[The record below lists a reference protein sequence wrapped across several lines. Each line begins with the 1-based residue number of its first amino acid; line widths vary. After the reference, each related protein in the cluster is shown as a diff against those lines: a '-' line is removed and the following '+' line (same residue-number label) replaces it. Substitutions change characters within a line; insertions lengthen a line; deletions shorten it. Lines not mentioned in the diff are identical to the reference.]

1 MMIGHERLRRVGP
14 SRARWIRR
22 ELLSLLVVAVAIP
35 AGLEAQGYSANVQA
49 GVASV
54 ELRPLVRDSLPE
66 STVPGQGLLRRLPN
80 GIVATCIPGEY
91 CRWYGS
97 GAVRSLTTVTQ
108 EIHVA
113 AWPGIRGLAVH
124 AHLRGWYGSDGQ
136 WPLSSHKLEV
146 MTAYLSYDVS
156 RFHFEG
162 GRQDRYDGLGYRNYD
177 GLSARWDGLEPLSV
191 EAYGGWYL
199 APNLDAPLTS
209 SLISDADPLASIN
222 DRGLVFGGQLQA
234 HAGRRFSGS
243 AVYQRVIR
251 TDRLALYSERAAL
264 TAHAFLG
271 PASVDLSGR
280 YDFSFQQLDQVH
292 ARVSVPI
299 RPSLDLTAEYRHYRP
314 FFPLWTIW
322 GAFNPVGYDGGSGTL
337 AWRLPS
343 LGLALQAGGGY
354 RWYENSNT
362 AGGNLAGFKDIG
374 WRAFGGADWTSGD
387 WFANGQYQADIGP
400 GAADMGGDLSAGRRF
415 GGNSWL
421 ALRATSTRSFG
432 EYRLGDQRLTGAGLI
447 GSAPIGDLLFTG
459 SAGFYRLSYTD
470 RPAIQDWTQF
480 RMFLGVGYHFGSEP
494 TVASVMKGYGQ

>member
-1 MMIGHERLRRVGP
+1 MTTRHGRIRRVGA
-14 SRARWIRR
+14 SRARWGRR
-22 ELLSLLVVAVAIP
+22 EWLALVVLTVAVP
-35 AGLEAQGYSANVQA
+35 AGLEAQGYSANFQG

-54 ELRPLVRDSLPE
+54 ELRPLVRDSVLE

-97 GAVRSLTTVTQ
+97 GSVQSLTTVTE
-108 EIHVA
+108 EIHLA
-113 AWPGIRGLAVH
+113 AWPGIQGLALH
-124 AHLRGWYGSDGQ
+124 AHLRGWYGSEGK

-146 MTAYLSYDVS
+146 MTAYLSYDIS

-162 GRQDRYDGLGYRNYD
+162 GRQDRFDGLGYRNFD
-177 GLSARWDGLEPLSV
+177 GLSARWDGLEPLSL

-209 SLISDADPLASIN
+209 SLISDADPLVSIN
-222 DRGLVFGGQLQA
+222 DRGLVLGGELKA
-234 HAGRRFSGS
+234 HVGHRLSGS
-243 AVYQRVIR
+243 AVYERVIR
-251 TDRLALYSERAAL
+251 SDRLALYSERAAL

-271 PASVDLSGR
+271 VASLDVSGR
-280 YDFSFQQLDQVH
+280 YDFSFQQLDQFNS
-292 ARVSVPI
+292 RLTVPI
-299 RPSLDLTAEYRHYRP
+299 RPGLDLSAEYHHYRP

-322 GAFNPVGYDGGSGTL
+322 GAFSAVGYDGGNGSL
-337 AWRLPS
+337 AWRIPS
-343 LGLALQAGGGY
+343 LGLGLQAGGGY

-362 AGGNLAGFKDIG
+362 AGGNLAGLKDTG
-374 WRAFGGADWTSGD
+374 WRAFGGANWASGD

-415 GGNSWL
+415 GERTWL

-447 GSAPIGDLLFTG
+447 GSAPLGDLVVTG

-470 RPAIQDWTQF
+470 RPAISDWTQF
-480 RMFLGVGYHFGSEP
+480 RMFLGVGYRFGSEP
-494 TVASVMKGYGQ
+494 TVASVLKGYGQ